1 MKKNLTLIGLLMV
14 FAFGLTIFSGCA
26 EKKAIVKDEAI
37 QEQKVAPTQTAPVAV
52 TDDGAAR
59 RAKEQADREA
69 ALKAQADREAA
80 QKAQADREAALKAQ
94 AARDAAAKRNAAAL
108 NDLNIQNIYFDYNKS
123 SIRPDAR
130 EILKANTEIFTK
142 NSAATIVVEG
152 YCDERG
158 TAEYNMALGE
168 RRAQETKQYLVN
180 LGINASRL
188 ETISYGE
195 ERPADPGQGEAAW
208 AMNRRV
214 QFLLK

>member
-1 MKKNLTLIGLLMV
+1 MKKNLTLIGILMV
-14 FAFGLTIFSGCA
+14 FAFSLVLFGGCA
-26 EKKAIVKDEAI
+26 EKKAVVKEEPV
-37 QEQKVAPTQTAPVAV
+37 QEQKVAPAQAAPAPAAV
-52 TDDGAAR
+52 DEEAAR

-69 ALKAQADREAA
+69 ALR
-80 QKAQADREAALKAQ
+80 AQ
-94 AARDAAAKRNAAAL
+94 AAREAAAKRNAAAL
-108 NDLNIQNIYFDYNKS
+108 NDLNIQNIYFDFDKS

-130 EILKANTEIFTK
+130 EILKANTDIFTK
-142 NSAATIVVEG
+142 NSAAKIVVEG

-180 LGINASRL
+180 LGVNASRI

-195 ERPADPGQGEAAW
+195 ERPAASGHNEEAW
-208 AMNRRV
+208 AQNRRA